1 VQALLRHTR
10 CLFAACI
17 LGSLVPGFAQA
28 ADHFLTIGGG
38 DSPAKNQA
46 SLEKNVLYLRR
57 ILADLKV
64 PAERHDVLFAD
75 GNDEGRD
82 LQFHDEKAELPRVNV
97 LLAELFPQ
105 RTGGWIGLQY
115 RSHALGH
122 VRGPSTRKVVEEW
135 FEQVGPKL
143 SAADDRLI
151 IYFTG
156 HGGVGAEPA
165 PRNTTMALWEN
176 QELKVTDLTA
186 LLDKL
191 PPELPV
197 VLIMVQCHSG
207 GFADVIFKDAQFGNK
222 LDGLSGANRCGF
234 FATVPERE
242 AAGCTSDIDEE
253 NYREYSTYF
262 WAALYGKTRTGE
274 EVKPTPDYDGDGRV
288 SFAEAHAYVQI
299 TSDTIDIPVSTSDNF
314 LRAFSITGSDRP
326 QRFAGRPGMRR
337 GATRPAAP
345 VPPPAPTS
353 RPAGLLTP
361 ELNFAQLLE
370 RATPAQRAVI
380 EGLSNPL
387 ELWGN
392 DRMRSARALADR
404 LSRERQELER
414 QKGKLRSDANGLRN
428 QIRAAVSKRWPEL
441 STAWHPEVQRIL
453 REEADVVVK
462 AIEGH
467 PSYAKWDESTRIADE
482 LDEKSRTLERKWVK
496 CQRFIRAVE
505 DVALAEN
512 LPKIVPPEVV
522 ERYGKLLAA
531 ESETLAQ
538 IDPTHP
544 QRR

>member
-1 VQALLRHTR
+1 VHAARRRARTICLLTIAF
-10 CLFAACI
+10 LA
-17 LGSLVPGFAQA
+17 PGFARA

-57 ILADLKV
+57 ILTDLKV

-82 LQFHDEKAELPRVNV
+82 LQFIDEKSELPRVNV
-97 LLAELFPQ
+97 LLSELFPQ
-105 RTGGWIGLQY
+105 RNSDWIGLQY

-122 VRGPSTRKVVEEW
+122 VRGPSTRKAVEEW

-143 SAADDRLI
+143 SAADDRLF

-176 QELKVTDLTA
+176 QELKVTDLGA

-222 LDGLSGANRCGF
+222 PEGLAAANRCGF

-262 WAALYGKTRTGE
+262 WAAIYGKTRTGQ
-274 EVKPTPDYDGDGRV
+274 EVKPTPDYDGDGKV

-314 LRAFSITGSDRP
+314 LRAFSISGSDRP
-326 QRFAGRPGMRR
+326 QRFGGRPGLRR
-337 GATRPAAP
+337 GTTRPAAP
-345 VPPPAPTS
+345 PAPPAPTS

-370 RATPAQRAVI
+370 KATPSQRAVI
-380 EGLSNPL
+380 EGLSTPL

-414 QKGKLRSDANGLRN
+414 QKGRLRSDANGLRN
-428 QIRAAVSKRWPEL
+428 QIRAAVSKRWPEF

-453 REEADVVVK
+453 REEAGAVVK
-462 AIEGH
+462 AIEGN

-482 LDEKSRTLERKWVK
+482 LEEKSRTLERKWVK
-496 CQRFIRAVE
+496 CMRFIRAVE

-512 LPKIVPPEVV
+512 LSKMAPPEVV

-531 ESETLAQ
+531 ESGTLAQ
-538 IDPTHP
+538 IDPKQP